1 MNNALTF
8 LVATL
13 IDLYLIVVLL
23 RVWMQLVKADYY
35 NPVSQF
41 VVKATQPVVGV
52 LRKVIP
58 SVGRLDTASLVFA
71 LLIGMLKAAA
81 LYLLN
86 SYGLAVLP
94 VVVNGVLFAIS
105 SLLSMLF
112 WVLIIRAIL
121 SWFSQGYNP
130 MEAMLHQL
138 TEPLLAPVRRII
150 PPIGGLDLSVLV
162 VIIALQFLRVLIG
175 V

>member
-1 MNNALTF
+1 MNNAMTF

-35 NPVSQF
+35 NPLSQF
-41 VVKATQPVVGV
+41 VVKATQPVVGP
-52 LRKVIP
+52 LRKVLP
-58 SVGRLDTASLVFA
+58 MAGRLDTASVTFAIALGMIKVIA
-71 LLIGMLKAAA
+71 LLWI
-81 LYLLN
+81 N
-86 SYGLAVLP
+86 NYGLAILP
-94 VVVNGVLFAIS
+94 VVVQGILTAIS

-112 WVLIIRAIL
+112 WILIIRAIL

-130 MEAMLHQL
+130 MEAMLYQL
-138 TEPLLAPVRRII
+138 TEPLLAPVRKII

-162 VIIALQFLRVLIG
+162 VIILLQFLRVLIG

>member
-1 MNNALTF
+1 MNNAMTF
-8 LVATL
+8 LVATI
-13 IDLYLIVVLL
+13 IDLYLIIVLL

-35 NPVSQF
+35 NPLSQF
-41 VVKATQPVVGV
+41 VVKATQPVIAP
-52 LRKVIP
+52 LRKLLP
-58 SVGRLDTASLVFA
+58 MAGRLDTASVA
-71 LLIGMLKAAA
+71 LALALGMLKITA
-81 LYLLN
+81 LIWLN
-86 SYGLAVLP
+86 GYGLAALP
-94 VVVNGVLFAIS
+94 IIVQGVLTTIS

-112 WVLIIRAIL
+112 WILIIRAIL

-138 TEPLLAPVRRII
+138 TEPLLAPVRRVI
-150 PPIGGLDLSVLV
+150 PPIGGLDLSVLI

>member
-23 RVWMQLVKADYY
+23 RVWMQLVKADYF

-52 LRKVIP
+52 LRKIIP
-58 SVGRLDTASLVFA
+58 AAGRLDTASLVFA
-71 LLIGMLKAAA
+71 ILIGMLKAAA
-81 LYLLN
+81 LSSLN
-86 SYGLAVLP
+86 GYGFAIVP
-94 VVVNGVLFAIS
+94 VVITGVLFTLS

-112 WVLIIRAIL
+112 WILIIRAIL

-138 TEPLLAPVRRII
+138 TEPLLAPVRRIV
-150 PPIGGLDLSVLV
+150 PPIGGLDLSVLI
-162 VIIALQFLRVLIG
+162 VIIALQFLRLLIG

>member
-41 VVKATQPVVGV
+41 VVKATQPVVGL
-52 LRKVIP
+52 LRKLIP

-81 LYLLN
+81 LYSLN

-94 VVVNGVLFAIS
+94 IVINGVLFTIS

>member
-41 VVKATQPVVGV
+41 VVKATQPVVGA

-58 SVGRLDTASLVFA
+58 SAGRLDTASLVFA
-71 LLIGMLKAAA
+71 ILIGMVKAAA
-81 LYLLN
+81 LYSLNGYGFALL
-86 SYGLAVLP
+86 P
-94 VVVNGVLFAIS
+94 IVVNGILFTIS

-150 PPIGGLDLSVLV
+150 PPVGGLDLSVLI
-162 VIIALQFLRVLIG
+162 VIIALQFLRILIG